1 MEKINKVSFASIVLN
16 EEKYIERMLESVVGK
31 VDEIVVVDGGSTDN
45 TLRIL
50 KDYPQVK
57 VVSKVF
63 NYHFGD
69 QRNFAIQ
76 QTKYPWVLMLDADE
90 YIEEDFWK
98 ILPDLINQKEYDAF
112 KFKRKNFIDEVFDE
126 KSYPDIQVRLFR
138 RYCRWIYPVH
148 EELVGWK
155 SSKILETHIIHKKD
169 SVRYQQ
175 RNKMFSTI
183 GQIFKNDLPEMLVQ
197 SKNVSSI

>member
-1 MEKINKVSFASIVLN
+1 MNKVSFTSIILN
-16 EEKYIERMLESVVGK
+16 EEKYIERMIESVVDK
-31 VDEIVVVDGGSTDN
+31 VDEIVIIDGGSTDN

-50 KDYPQVK
+50 RDYPQVK

-90 YIEEDFWK
+90 YMEEDFWK
-98 ILPDLINQKEYDAF
+98 ILPDLVNQNKYDAF
-112 KFKRKNFIDEVFDE
+112 KFKRKNFVDELFD
-126 KSYPDIQVRLFR
+126 KKNYPDIQVRLFR

-155 SSKILETHIIHKKD
+155 NSKVLETHIIHKKD
-169 SVRYQQ
+169 STRHLY
-175 RNKMFSTI
+175 RNRIYEIVS
-183 GQIFKNDLPEMLVQ
+183 QIFKDDLPK
-197 SKNVSSI
+197 S